1 MVDGIQELVEV
12 LQPNVAEPSKTYSAE
27 ISKID
32 NEGTVWV
39 YLEGS
44 DKETPTATTSAE
56 VNVGVGGFHV
66 GICPS
71 PGGNVCVY
79 HSL

>member
-12 LQPNVAEPSKTYSAE
+12 LQPNTYEPSKTYSAE
-27 ISKID
+27 VSKVD

-44 DKETPTATTSAE
+44 NKETPTATTSAE
-56 VNVGVGGFHV
+56 VNIGDSV
-66 GICPS
+66 
-71 PGGNVCVY
+71 NVE
-79 HSL
+79 